1 MVHGRCSGIVVE
13 TEAYTAEND
22 EAAHTFSR
30 PSARDFITNHD
41 AGSAYVYLNYGMYWL
56 ANVLV
61 KGNHGHGFV
70 LIRAIRPERGI
81 VTMQKRR
88 ANKDVKNLC
97 SGPGKLTIALNIN
110 GKHHGQSFTKKNSK
124 LWFEDTDEKIKV
136 TSDRRIGISRSKE
149 LLWRFLHQDSN
160 YVSKKKAGDISP
172 AFQNYDAEKL
182 FSTINVTSWRY
193 WWSCLI
199 TGVPF
204 LQAPKKVSLAQ
215 LMPTRLF

>member
-1 MVHGRCSGIVVE
+1 MKRSQSKLDSSFFEQDPVASAKNLVGKRLVHGRCSGIVVE

-41 AGSAYVYLNYGMYWL
+41 AGSAYVYLTYGMYWL

-70 LIRAIRPERGI
+70 LIRAIRPENGI

-160 YVSKKKAGDISP
+160 YVSKKKG
-172 AFQNYDAEKL
+172 
-182 FSTINVTSWRY
+182 R
-193 WWSCLI
+193 
-199 TGVPF
+199 
-204 LQAPKKVSLAQ
+204 
-215 LMPTRLF
+215 